1 MSDSEQPV
9 LLRPDRNQRTLFS
22 LAKVVRLDNSSVCF
36 TLEQIC
42 DLKDRLLDASLTKHE
57 VIKQARVCRIQTKVT
72 NVTSLPVIKCLSQ
85 ILTILRKLDCYK
97 LEVEDLF
104 HSQIGIAVATLALQ
118 HPKQDVARLA
128 ASILDKWQRM
138 VKEKLFHTVNY
149 DINAALYAP
158 DGVPSAPEELI
169 AIEKEQKRLDD
180 LERRRQRIQEDCMAV
195 STSEDE
201 IDSDWDDPEWEPLSK
216 RKASIESSYATP
228 NPNIEQGSGPV
239 WRTRQSSKIEEID
252 IANDDD
258 GQQKNFLGK
267 TAKTNSTRVIR
278 PNHILNLLQKAKS

>member
-1 MSDSEQPV
+1 MS
-9 LLRPDRNQRTLFS
+9 
-22 LAKVVRLDNSSVCF
+22 
-36 TLEQIC
+36 
-42 DLKDRLLDASLTKHE
+42 
-57 VIKQARVCRIQTKVT
+57 VIKH
-72 NVTSLPVIKCLSQ
+72 LSQ

-97 LEVEDLF
+97 LEVEDLVR
-104 HSQIGIAVATLALQ
+104 SQIGIAVATLALQ

-128 ASILDKWQRM
+128 ASLVDKWQRM
-138 VKEKLFHTVNY
+138 VEEKLFHTVNY

-169 AIEKEQKRLDD
+169 AIEKEQKRLQN

-195 STSEDE
+195 STSEEE

-216 RKASIESSYATP
+216 KKASIESSYATP

-239 WRTRQSSKIEEID
+239 WRTRQSLLRLGSAKVEEID
-252 IANDDD
+252 IADDDD
-258 GQQKNFLGK
+258 GQNKKLIGK
-267 TAKTNSTRVIR
+267 TAKSNSTRAIR